1 MQNVTFMSAS
11 SDREIRTIVGLA
23 IARYTPEELAGEG
36 ELPAVIVNNTSV
48 MPRRIGRKKVV
59 FLCYRGGKLLGSAM
73 EIVQ

>member
-11 SDREIRTIVGLA
+11 SEREIRGIVGMA
-23 IARYTPEELAGEG
+23 IPRYTPEDLAGADD
-36 ELPAVIVNNTSV
+36 LPAVVVGNATV

-73 EIVQ
+73 EFV